1 MRGRKQVLA
10 AVVSAVV
17 FVVGVPGA
25 GATADATATR
35 IAGADRYAT
44 AQQIATSAFTE
55 ATVAV
60 IASGTSFADA
70 LSASYF
76 SGASLAPVLLT
87 AQDQL
92 SPGVL
97 DTLAALG
104 VTGIVVVGGESS
116 VSTAAVGEL
125 EAAGYTVDRFAGVDR
140 YETARKM
147 AELLPAS
154 FVGTYGAGPAAIVVT
169 GESFPDALSAGPMS
183 ASQRF
188 PILLTTAGSLH
199 PEARS
204 ALASLG
210 IAQVIV
216 VGGDDAVSAAVID
229 EIEAIG
235 IVVERVAGATR
246 QATAAAVAQLEQD
259 AFDFPVDRVLL
270 SRGDVFAD
278 ALAGGS
284 LGGQV
289 LAPVLLTDSLTSLG
303 ESSRAF
309 IADHAATIAEVSI
322 LGGSSAVA
330 DETAD
335 AALAAA
341 RTQ

>member
-1 MRGRKQVLA
+1 MRGRKQVVA
-10 AVVSAVV
+10 AFVSAVV

-25 GATADATATR
+25 GATADATAIR

-44 AQQIATSAFTE
+44 ALQIATSTFTE

-60 IASGTSFADA
+60 LASGTSFADA

-76 SGASLAPVLLT
+76 SGASAAPVLLT
-87 AQDQL
+87 AQDHL
-92 SPGVL
+92 SDGVL

-104 VTGIVVVGGESS
+104 VTGVVVVGGEAS
-116 VSTAAVGEL
+116 VSSAVVDEL
-125 EAAGYTVDRFAGVDR
+125 EAAGLTVDRFAGIDR

-154 FVGTYGAGPAAIVVT
+154 FVGVYGAGPTAIVAT
-169 GESFPDALSAGPMS
+169 GESFPDALASGPMS
-183 ASQRF
+183 AGERF
-188 PILLTTAGSLH
+188 PILLTTAGTLH
-199 PEARS
+199 PEARA
-204 ALASLG
+204 ALASLD

-216 VGGDDAVSAAVID
+216 IGGDNAVSAAVTA
-229 EIEAIG
+229 EITAMG

-246 QATAAAVAQLEQD
+246 QATAVAVAELVRDQ
-259 AFDFPVDRVLL
+259 FDFPIDRVLL

-289 LAPVLLTDSLTSLG
+289 RAPLLLTDSLTALG
-303 ESSRAF
+303 EASRSF
-309 IADHAATIAEVSI
+309 IAGNASTIAEVSV

-330 DETAD
+330 DETVN

-341 RTQ
+341 RAQ